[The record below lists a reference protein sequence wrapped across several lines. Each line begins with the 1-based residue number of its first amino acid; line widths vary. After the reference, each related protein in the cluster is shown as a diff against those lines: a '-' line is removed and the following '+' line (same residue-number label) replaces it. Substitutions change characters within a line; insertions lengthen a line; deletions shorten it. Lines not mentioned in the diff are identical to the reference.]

1 MKTAIIT
8 GADGAMGMEITLAV
22 AKAGYR
28 VVMVCADERHGLE
41 ARERV
46 VEETGNADIS
56 VKQCD
61 LSVMDNV
68 VRLTEDIKAE
78 EQSIDL
84 LMNNAGTMQEG
95 RVRTVDG
102 FEKTVAVNYL
112 APMILTERLLPKINT
127 GARIVFMVSLSA
139 NWGRIDYPE
148 FFAEGRKG
156 GFWRILVYSNT
167 KLALSCYLLRLARRL
182 EEKGISVNGTDPGIV
197 STPMIRM
204 NMWFDWITDLIYRP
218 LIRTPKQGADTAIH
232 LLLNEAINGQTGG
245 IYHSRKRKRLG
256 NKYSEERQEELWQK
270 TKNIIS
276 KWI

>member
-1 MKTAIIT
+1 MKTAVIT

-22 AKAGYR
+22 AKAGCR

-46 VEETGNADIS
+46 VAETGNAEIA

-68 VRLTEDIKAE
+68 VRLAEDIKAE
-78 EQSIDL
+78 EQGIDL
-84 LMNNAGTMQEG
+84 LMNNAGTMQED
-95 RVRTVDG
+95 RIRTADG

-112 APMILTERLLPKINT
+112 APMILTEGLLPKINT
-127 GARIVFMVSLSA
+127 GARLVFMVSLSA

-148 FFAEGRKG
+148 FFAEGRRG

-182 EEKGISVNGTDPGIV
+182 EGKGITVNGADPGIV

-218 LIRTPKQGADTAIH
+218 LIRTPRQGADTAIH
-232 LLLNEAINGQTGG
+232 LLLSDETKGQTGG

-256 NKYSEERQEELWQK
+256 KKYSEERQDELWHK
-270 TKNIIS
+270 TDEKII